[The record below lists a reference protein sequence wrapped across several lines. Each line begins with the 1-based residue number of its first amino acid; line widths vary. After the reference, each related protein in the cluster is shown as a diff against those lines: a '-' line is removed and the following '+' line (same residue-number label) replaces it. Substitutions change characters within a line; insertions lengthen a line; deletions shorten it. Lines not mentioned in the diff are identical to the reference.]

1 MKPFEIFR
9 TGTHTSL
16 NGQTKEF
23 SEADL
28 DTIAG
33 SYNPSEHEAPIVI
46 GHPETNAPAYG
57 WIDKLKRIGDRLIA
71 FPKQV
76 SNEFAELVKSGA
88 FKKRSISITPDL
100 KLNHV
105 GFLGAAA
112 PAVKG
117 LKDVQF
123 AENPDELDFA
133 SFEFDP
139 VTLSLSSRAESR
151 DEGESLELEPE
162 LEQNN
167 ETIEQFN
174 NDPHA
179 SMHSFNHASTL
190 SAKLD
195 QFSQEIA
202 SLKTS
207 LLQFADKG
215 LSKDD
220 LDKIHQRIDELRFS
234 MQTNEFEL
242 MLNEKLAYGS
252 LTPAM
257 KNKILKIVR
266 YLQRQNFASV
276 EFSSANFNKQVNAMF
291 TELIESFPQLNLKNE
306 FATKETEI
314 KIKAAE
320 DFGDAE
326 IDTDQMKIHERAL
339 SLSKEKNI
347 SYLAAVNELAGI
359 LTGSKD

>member
-16 NGQTKEF
+16 NGQTKDF
-23 SEADL
+23 SETDL
-28 DTIAG
+28 DTIAS
-33 SYNPSEHEAPIVI
+33 SYDPQQHEAPIVI

-57 WIDKLKRIGDRLIA
+57 WIDKLKRVGDRLIA

-76 SNEFAELVKSGA
+76 SNEFAELVKTGA

-100 KLNHV
+100 QLNHV

-117 LKDVQF
+117 LKDVEF
-123 AENPDELDFA
+123 AENIDEQEYA
-133 SFEFDP
+133 SFELNS
-139 VTLSLSSRAESR
+139 TLEL
-151 DEGESLELEPE
+151 DLEPE
-162 LEQNN
+162 LTSDLEPNN
-167 ETIEQFN
+167 ETIEQLKN
-174 NDPHA
+174 
-179 SMHSFNHASTL
+179 HSQL
-190 SAKLD
+190 SVQLS
-195 QFSQEIA
+195 QFSQEIS

-215 LSKDD
+215 LNKED

-257 KNKILKIVR
+257 KNKILKIVGF
-266 YLQRQNFASV
+266 LQKQNFASS
-276 EFSSANFNKQVNAMF
+276 EFSATDFSKQVNSMF
-291 TELIESFPQLNLKNE
+291 TELVETFPQLNLNSD
-306 FATKETEI
+306 FATKEKKTDL
-314 KIKAAE
+314 KSDD
-320 DFGDAE
+320 DFEGFE
-326 IDTDQMKIHERAL
+326 IDSDQLKVHKQAL
-339 SLSKEKNI
+339 SISKEKNI
-347 SYLAAVNELAGI
+347 SYLAAVKEVAGRE
-359 LTGSKD
+359 

>member
-16 NGQTKEF
+16 NGQTKDF
-23 SEADL
+23 SETDL
-28 DTIAG
+28 DTIAS
-33 SYNPSEHEAPIVI
+33 SYDPQQHEAPIVI

-57 WIDKLKRIGDRLIA
+57 WIEKIKRVGDRLIA

-76 SNEFAELVKSGA
+76 SNEFSELVKTGA

-100 KLNHV
+100 QLNHV

-117 LKDVQF
+117 LKDVEF
-123 AENPDELDFA
+123 AENVDELEFA
-133 SFEFDP
+133 SFE
-139 VTLSLSSRAESR
+139 
-151 DEGESLELEPE
+151 LEEFEDL
-162 LEQNN
+162 NN
-167 ETIEQFN
+167 ETIEQLD
-174 NDPHA
+174 NDDI
-179 SMHSFNHASTL
+179 HSSNHPTIL
-190 SAKLD
+190 SKLD
-195 QFSQEIA
+195 QFSQEIS

-215 LSKDD
+215 LNKED

-257 KNKILKIVR
+257 KNKILKIVSF
-266 YLQRQNFASV
+266 LQKQNFASS
-276 EFSSANFNKQVNAMF
+276 EFSSTDFSKQVNSMF
-291 TELIESFPQLNLKNE
+291 TELVETFPRLNLNAD
-306 FATKETEI
+306 FATKEKKTDL
-314 KIKAAE
+314 KSDD
-320 DFGDAE
+320 DFEGFE
-326 IDTDQMKIHERAL
+326 IDSDQLKVHKQAL
-339 SLSKEKNI
+339 SISKEKNI
-347 SYLAAVNELAGI
+347 SYLAAVKELAG
-359 LTGSKD
+359 KE

>member
-16 NGQTKEF
+16 NGQTKDF
-23 SEADL
+23 SETDL
-28 DTIAG
+28 DTIAS
-33 SYNPSEHEAPIVI
+33 SYDPQQHEAPIVI

-57 WIDKLKRIGDRLIA
+57 WIEKIKRVGDRLIA
-71 FPKQV
+71 FPRQV
-76 SNEFAELVKSGA
+76 SSEFSELVKTGA

-100 KLNHV
+100 QLNHV

-117 LKDVQF
+117 LKDVEF
-123 AENPDELDFA
+123 AENVDELEFA

-139 VTLSLSSRAESR
+139 V
-151 DEGESLELEPE
+151 LELEPD
-162 LEQNN
+162 LEPNN
-167 ETIEQFN
+167 ETVEQLDN
-174 NDPHA
+174 
-179 SMHSFNHASTL
+179 HSQL
-190 SAKLD
+190 SAQLA
-195 QFSQEIA
+195 QFSNEIA

-215 LSKDD
+215 LNKED

-257 KNKILKIVR
+257 KNKILKIVGF
-266 YLQRQNFASV
+266 LQKQNFASS
-276 EFSSANFNKQVNAMF
+276 EFSSTDFGKQVNSMF
-291 TELIESFPQLNLKNE
+291 TELVETFPQLNLNSD
-306 FATKETEI
+306 FATKEKKTDL
-314 KIKAAE
+314 KSDD
-320 DFGDAE
+320 DFEGFE
-326 IDTDQMKIHERAL
+326 IDSDQLKVHKLAL
-339 SLSKEKNI
+339 SISKEKNI
-347 SYLAAVNELAGI
+347 SYLAAVKEVAG
-359 LTGSKD
+359 KE

>member
-16 NGQTKEF
+16 NGQTKDF
-23 SEADL
+23 SETDL
-28 DTIAG
+28 DTIAS
-33 SYNPSEHEAPIVI
+33 SYDPQQHEAPIVI

-57 WIDKLKRIGDRLIA
+57 WIDKLKRVGDRLIA

-76 SNEFAELVKSGA
+76 SNEFAELVKTGA

-100 KLNHV
+100 QLNHV

-117 LKDVQF
+117 LKDVEF
-123 AENPDELDFA
+123 SENPDELEFA

-139 VTLSLSSRAESR
+139 VTLSEV
-151 DEGESLELEPE
+151 EGEPDLEP
-162 LEQNN
+162 NN
-167 ETIEQFN
+167 ETVEQVN
-174 NDPHA
+174 N
-179 SMHSFNHASTL
+179 HSQL
-190 SAKLD
+190 SAQLA
-195 QFSQEIA
+195 QFSNEIA

-207 LLQFADKG
+207 LMQFADKG
-215 LSKDD
+215 LNKED

-257 KNKILKIVR
+257 KNKILKIVGF
-266 YLQRQNFASV
+266 LQKQNFASS
-276 EFSSANFNKQVNAMF
+276 EFSTTDFSKQVNSMF
-291 TELIESFPQLNLKNE
+291 TELVETLPQLNLNSD
-306 FATKETEI
+306 FATKETKTNI
-314 KIKAAE
+314 HSDE
-320 DFGDAE
+320 DFDGFE
-326 IDTDQMKIHERAL
+326 IDSDQLKVHKQAL
-339 SLSKEKNI
+339 SISKEKNI
-347 SYLAAVNELAGI
+347 SYLAAVKEVAG
-359 LTGSKD
+359 KE

>member
-16 NGQTKEF
+16 NGQSKNF
-23 SEADL
+23 SKSDL
-28 DTIAG
+28 DTIAE

-57 WIDKLKRIGDRLIA
+57 WIEKLKRVGDRLVA

-76 SNEFAELVKSGA
+76 SNEFSELVKSGA

-117 LKDVQF
+117 LKDVEF
-123 AENPDELDFA
+123 AENPDEQNFA
-133 SFEFDP
+133 SFELD
-139 VTLSLSSRAESR
+139 
-151 DEGESLELEPE
+151 SLELAPVLEPNKE
-162 LEQNN
+162 TMDQFNN
-167 ETIEQFN
+167 ETSQYLTEK
-174 NDPHA
+174 
-179 SMHSFNHASTL
+179 L
-190 SAKLD
+190 S
-195 QFSQEIA
+195 QFSTELT
-202 SLKTS
+202 SLKTT
-207 LLQFADKG
+207 LLSFSDNG
-215 LSKDD
+215 LNKDA

-257 KNKILKIVR
+257 KNKIMKIVGF
-266 YLQRQNFASV
+266 LQKQNFASS
-276 EFSSANFNKQVNAMF
+276 EFSSNDFNRQVNSLF
-291 TELIESFPQLNLKNE
+291 TELVDTFPQLNLNSDFAEKESKNN
-306 FATKETEI
+306 TKTEN
-314 KIKAAE
+314 
-320 DFGDAE
+320 DFEGFE
-326 IDTDQMKIHERAL
+326 IDSDQLKVHQQAL
-339 SLSKEKNI
+339 NLSQEKKI
-347 SYLAAVNELAGI
+347 SYLAAVKELVG
-359 LTGSKD
+359 KE

>member
-23 SEADL
+23 SETDL
-28 DTIAG
+28 DTIAS
-33 SYNPSEHEAPIVI
+33 SYDPQQHEAPIVI

-57 WIDKLKRIGDRLIA
+57 WIDKLKRVGDRLIA

-76 SNEFAELVKSGA
+76 SNEFAELVKTGA

-100 KLNHV
+100 QLNHV

-117 LKDVQF
+117 LKDVEF
-123 AENPDELDFA
+123 SENVDELEFA

-139 VTLSLSSRAESR
+139 VTLSEV
-151 DEGESLELEPE
+151 EGENLELEPE
-162 LEQNN
+162 LNADLGLNN
-167 ETIEQFN
+167 ETVHQSN
-174 NDPHA
+174 NE
-179 SMHSFNHASTL
+179 
-190 SAKLD
+190 AKLAEQLA
-195 QFSQEIA
+195 QFSQEIS

-215 LSKDD
+215 LNKED

-257 KNKILKIVR
+257 KNKILKIVGF
-266 YLQRQNFASV
+266 LQKQNFASS
-276 EFSSANFNKQVNAMF
+276 EFSTTDFSKQVNSMF
-291 TELIESFPQLNLKNE
+291 TELVETFPQLNLNSD
-306 FATKETEI
+306 FATKDTKTNI
-314 KIKAAE
+314 HSDD
-320 DFGDAE
+320 DFDGFE
-326 IDTDQMKIHERAL
+326 IDSDQLKVHKQAL
-339 SLSKEKNI
+339 SISKEKNI
-347 SYLAAVNELAGI
+347 SYLAAVKEVAG
-359 LTGSKD
+359 KE